1 MPQAVTQSRPRRES
15 QDGDNDSMKFFL
27 DTANINEIRAGAELG
42 IVDGVT
48 TNPSLVAKEGMDFR
62 TLVAKI
68 CEIIS
73 GPVSAEGAVRQ
84 VRRDGQGGPRA
95 GQDLRERRGEAADD
109 SRGREGAEDPGRR
122 RHHQTNLTLIF
133 QPLQALIVAKTGAT
147 FCSPFLGRLD
157 DISQDGMPLIDDIR
171 LIYDN
176 YGFRTEILAASLRH
190 PLHVVQAARAGAD
203 IGTMPYKVFQQ
214 MLNHPLTDIGL
225 EKFLADYKK
234 ALG

>member
-1 MPQAVTQSRPRRES
+1 
-15 QDGDNDSMKFFL
+15 MKFFL
-27 DTANINEIRAGAELG
+27 DTANLDEIRAGAELG

-48 TNPSLVAKEGMDFR
+48 TNPSLVAKEGKDFR
-62 TLVAKI
+62 TLVGQI

-73 GPVSAEGAVRQ
+73 GPVSAEVLSVKCDAMVKEARELAKI
-84 VRRDGQGGPRA
+84 RDNVVVKLPTIP
-95 GQDLRERRGEAADD
+95 
-109 SRGREGAEDPGRR
+109 EGVKALKILSAEGIK
-122 RHHQTNLTLIF
+122 TNLTLIF

-157 DISQDGMPLIDDIR
+157 DISQDGMSLIDDIR

-203 IGTMPYKVFQQ
+203 VGTMPYKVFQQ